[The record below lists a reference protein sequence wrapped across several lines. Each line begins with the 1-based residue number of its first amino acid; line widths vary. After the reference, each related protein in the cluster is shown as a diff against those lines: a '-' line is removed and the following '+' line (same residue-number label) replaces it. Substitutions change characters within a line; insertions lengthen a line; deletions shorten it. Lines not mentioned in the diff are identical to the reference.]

1 MRELAWL
8 APALLAC
15 GCVLVA
21 RRTLVVVT
29 VMGTSMVPTYRPG
42 DRVLVRRTSRVRRG
56 QVVVARPPGFLRLVI
71 KRIAA
76 VAGNEVPAAVR
87 PAMTVSTVPQGTVVL
102 IGDSDGSTDSRVWG
116 PIAVEN
122 VLGVVVARLGGTA

>member
-1 MRELAWL
+1 MKELAWL

-15 GCVLVA
+15 GCALLA

-29 VMGTSMVPTYRPG
+29 VIGTSMVPTFRPG

-56 QVVVARPPGFLRLVI
+56 QVVVARPPGFLSLVI

-87 PAMTVSTVPQGTVVL
+87 PATTGSTVPQGTVVL
-102 IGDSDGSTDSRVWG
+102 IGDGDGSTDSREWG
-116 PIAVEN
+116 PIAVRD
-122 VLGVVVARLGGTA
+122 VVGVVVARLGGAA